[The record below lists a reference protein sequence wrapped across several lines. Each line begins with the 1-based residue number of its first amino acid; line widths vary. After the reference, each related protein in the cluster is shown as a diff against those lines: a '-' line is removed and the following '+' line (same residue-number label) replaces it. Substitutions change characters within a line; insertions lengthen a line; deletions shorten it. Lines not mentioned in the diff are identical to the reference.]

1 MTPTDRQPAVAGRF
15 YPRDPAQL
23 AREVEAYLEVT
34 GRADV
39 VPPAPAVAVMAP
51 HAGYVFSGAIA
62 GETYA
67 RVTVPERVVVFN
79 PNHTGWGAPRSIWSA
94 GAWHLPGGAVPVD
107 APLASALRD
116 EAGLQEDQRAHLRE
130 HSGEVQLP
138 FLRALRADVRVVPIC
153 LAGLSLAECTQI
165 GQGVARAIR
174 KCAADP
180 RDVLL
185 VASTDMSHFVSADT
199 ARRLDML
206 AIERMTDFDPEGL
219 YEVVKRNRITMC
231 GVIPT
236 TVVLIAARELGAS
249 RVELVRY
256 GNSGETSGDY
266 SDVVGYAGA
275 IAS

>member
-1 MTPTDRQPAVAGRF
+1 MTPTDREPAVAGRF

-23 AREVEAYLEVT
+23 EREVDGYLKGT
-34 GRADV
+34 G
-39 VPPAPAVAVMAP
+39 PAEPAVAVIAP

-67 RVTVPERVVVFN
+67 RVKIPERVVVIN
-79 PNHTGWGAPRSIWSA
+79 PNHTGRGVPRSIWTA
-94 GAWHLPGGAVPVD
+94 GAWHLPGGAVSVD
-107 APLASALRD
+107 EPLAAALRD
-116 EAGLQEDQRAHLRE
+116 EAGLEDDQRAHLLE
-130 HSGEVQLP
+130 HSGEVHLP
-138 FLRALRADVRVVPIC
+138 FLRARRADVRVVPVC
-153 LAGLSLAECTQI
+153 LAGLSLAECGAI

-174 KCAADP
+174 KSAAEP
-180 RDVLL
+180 RNVLL

-206 AIERMTDFDPEGL
+206 AIERITDFDPEGL
-219 YEVVKRNRITMC
+219 FEVVTRNRISMC
-231 GVIPT
+231 GFIPT

-266 SDVVGYAGA
+266 DRVVGYAGA
-275 IAS
+275 IAI